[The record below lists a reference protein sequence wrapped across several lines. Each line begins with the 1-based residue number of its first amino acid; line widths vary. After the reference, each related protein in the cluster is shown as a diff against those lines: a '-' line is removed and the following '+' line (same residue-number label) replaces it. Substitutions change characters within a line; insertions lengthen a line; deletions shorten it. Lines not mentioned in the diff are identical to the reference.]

1 MRRGNNIIDNIKKI
15 WVDFKDWYDYAIDY
29 KKAMEKSDE
38 KDKKIDGLKIT
49 LEKKDLKI
57 NDLRTIIKSKDEVIT
72 YLEDRII
79 ELKQKIS
86 ELMKDNGDE
95 L

>member
-57 NDLRTIIKSKDEVIT
+57 NDLRTTIKSKDEVTT